1 MIRRPPRSTRTD
13 TLFPYTTLFRSP
25 RHRWQLLK
33 GWKSAPDRRLP
44 PAAVPSTTLQW
55 LCPAAIVRFRSP
67 SHVRYALGRKASFP
81 AFCVGSLPCP
91 TAGRALRDRCPD
103 SPDSANISD
112 YGGSPPPRSEEPSS
126 ELKS

>member
-1 MIRRPPRSTRTD
+1 M
-13 TLFPYTTLFRSP
+13 
-25 RHRWQLLK
+25 K

-112 YGGSPPPRSEEPSS
+112 YGGSPDRTSVGVG
-126 ELKS
+126 KSVSVRVDLGGCRLIKKKQ